1 MTFHLTSKD
10 LEYVGVDSRLVL
22 EPGEFLFG
30 VGPRANCRSDPDSC
44 AALTVTLSD
53 KYQPA
58 CQVRRCFLLFFLA
71 FWVG

>member
-1 MTFHLTSKD
+1 MAFNLASKD

-30 VGPRANCRSDPDSC
+30 VGPAADCRSDPDSC

-53 KYQPA
+53 AYQPT
-58 CQVRRCFLLFFLA
+58 CQVKN
-71 FWVG
+71 